1 MYLLENGIELTEE
14 IKEAFRSGI
23 TRAYLKVVGTDTII
37 NEENYLKDL
46 TFEELRFVPDQGII
60 GQAVARRLTINFINE
75 NNLFDLEDKEL
86 ELHIGAQYNGETYY
100 INYGNFIVQHPEN
113 ENTNDNTSFTALDYM
128 IKFNE
133 PYQDRVEYPCTM
145 LELLED
151 VCLQAGV
158 ELGSTTFKN
167 AAFEVENN
175 QFVNNESLRQV
186 LQAIAMSAFS
196 WARIGQDN
204 KLYLDF
210 DMKIEPNET
219 INIDQYYTLNFNS
232 KNYGPI
238 TRIVMKDGQ
247 IEGENVTINEDGPL
261 TEEYGIKELAIVDN
275 PFAYTQ
281 DKKRELINVAE
292 SLYGFTYKPINNSEI
307 IGYLYLGCTDLVQ
320 ITDMQGETFISYVFN
335 HIITYNGTSK
345 DTIECPAMTETET
358 KYTFTPTVPEAIKQ
372 VQIKVDKANAEIQSI
387 VSEDGVL
394 AQQSITLAGIET
406 KVAGIPA
413 SIKELEDKTVRTEEY
428 EAKIKSIETSIEQ
441 TKSEITF
448 KFSQEA
454 ANELA
459 KKVENNQKLLE
470 EYIRFQGAL
479 IELGR
484 VGNDFKAQLTNT
496 ELAFWQNN
504 NKIAYISN
512 NKLHI
517 TDAEIQNKLTIGK
530 FAFIPRENGNL
541 SFTWIGG

>member
-37 NEENYLKDL
+37 NEENFLKDL

-60 GQAVARRLTINFINE
+60 GQAVARRITINFINE

-113 ENTNDNTSFTALDYM
+113 ENTNDNTTFTALDYM

-133 PYQDRVEYPCTM
+133 PYQDRVEYPCKM
-145 LELLED
+145 SELLED
-151 VCLQAGV
+151 VCEQAGV
-158 ELGSTTFKN
+158 ELGSIDFKN
-167 AAFEVENN
+167 ADFEVENN

-210 DMKIEPNET
+210 KMKTEPDET
-219 INIDQYYTLNFNS
+219 IGIDQYYTLNFNS

-247 IEGENVTINEDGPL
+247 IEGQNVTINEDGPL

-281 DKKRELINVAE
+281 DKKTALISVAE

-307 IGYLYLGCTDLVQ
+307 IGYLYLDCTDLVQ
-320 ITDMQGETFISYVFN
+320 ITDMQGESFISYVFN

-358 KYTFTPTVPEAIKQ
+358 KYTFTPTVSEAIKQ
-372 VQIKVDKANAEIQSI
+372 VQIKQRKN
-387 VSEDGVL
+387 
-394 AQQSITLAGIET
+394 
-406 KVAGIPA
+406 
-413 SIKELEDKTVRTEEY
+413 
-428 EAKIKSIETSIEQ
+428 
-441 TKSEITF
+441 
-448 KFSQEA
+448 
-454 ANELA
+454 
-459 KKVENNQKLLE
+459 
-470 EYIRFQGAL
+470 
-479 IELGR
+479 
-484 VGNDFKAQLTNT
+484 
-496 ELAFWQNN
+496 
-504 NKIAYISN
+504 
-512 NKLHI
+512 
-517 TDAEIQNKLTIGK
+517 
-530 FAFIPRENGNL
+530 FA
-541 SFTWIGG
+541 

>member
-37 NEENYLKDL
+37 NEENFLKDL
-46 TFEELRFVPDQGII
+46 IFEELRFVPDQGII

-75 NNLFDLEDKEL
+75 NNLFNLEDKEL

-113 ENTNDNTSFTALDYM
+113 ENTNDNTTFTALDYM

-133 PYQDRVEYPCTM
+133 PYQDRIEYPCKM
-145 LELLED
+145 SELLED
-151 VCLQAGV
+151 VCEQAGV
-158 ELGSTTFKN
+158 ELGSTDFKN
-167 AAFEVENN
+167 ADFEVENN
-175 QFVNNESLRQV
+175 QFINNESLRQV

-210 DMKIEPNET
+210 KMKTEPDET
-219 INIDQYYTLNFNS
+219 IGIDQYYTLNFNS

-238 TRIVMKDGQ
+238 TRIVIKDGQ

-281 DKKRELINVAE
+281 DKKTALISVAE

-307 IGYLYLGCTDLVQ
+307 IGYLYLDCTDLVQ
-320 ITDMQGETFISYVFN
+320 ITDMQGESFISYVFN

-358 KYTFTPTVPEAIKQ
+358 KYTFTPTVSEAIKQ
-372 VQIKVDKANAEIQSI
+372 VQIKVDKANGEIQAI

-406 KVAGIPA
+406 RVATA
-413 SIKELEDKTVRTEEY
+413 EKSVTDLEDKTVSTEEY
-428 EAKIKSIETSIEQ
+428 DEKIRGLESSIVQTQEA
-441 TKSEITF
+441 ITF

-454 ANELA
+454 ADELA
-459 KKVENNQKLLE
+459 ATVENNQKLLE
-470 EYIRFQGAL
+470 EYIRFKGAL
-479 IELGR
+479 IQLGR
-484 VGNDFKAQLTNT
+484 VGNEFTAELSNT
-496 ELAFWQNN
+496 ELAFLQNN
-504 NKIAYISN
+504 VKIAYISN
-512 NKLHI
+512 NKMYI
-517 TDAEIQNKLTIGK
+517 TDAEVQRQLTIGK